1 MSLKIRKIPFFL
13 CLIFLCSNRFVYL
26 MPETL
31 GTSIL
36 NFENITVGLA
46 TIFILYYLFA
56 YRHIKVK
63 YEYGWLAVIGIVLTV
78 TSSLQ
83 GAALYNG
90 QGFLDG
96 LSCQKYM
103 LVGVIMY
110 FPITKLIKLGKISM
124 EDIEKVLAICA
135 VLQIILYFIQY
146 ILGPSHMFLSCY
158 YTTPGYDSRV
168 TRIRLYGYTY
178 SIVATLMF
186 CMNRIVKGTA
196 KKKDYI
202 YAIITLA
209 FAIII
214 NQGRQ
219 YIVSVVV
226 IIFSAFIFAKV
237 KSYKKVVLLL
247 VAAIIAANIYSLD
260 FSQNLLSELS
270 TTTVMSS
277 NTTAVRL
284 RAQEFYLNVLK
295 DHPILGGG
303 YADVSIYSAA
313 IASGYTRKY
322 FIADNGV
329 VAFLFRYGYLGLIF
343 LIPLIISLIFG
354 GIKGRK
360 NKDVIAFMQLATMI
374 VGVINDA
381 TWFDGFGLMYVFIY
395 LIYMETA
402 EYYQKRE
409 TIDVSY

>member
-1 MSLKIRKIPFFL
+1 MSLKIRKITFFL
-13 CLIFLCSNRFVYL
+13 CLIFLCSNRFAYL

-31 GTSIL
+31 GISVL

-46 TIFILYYLFA
+46 AIFTVYYLFA
-56 YRHIKVK
+56 YRHVRVK
-63 YEYGWLAVIGIVLTV
+63 YEYGWLATIGIILAL

-83 GAALYNG
+83 GAFLYNG
-90 QGFLDG
+90 QEFLDG

-103 LVGVIMY
+103 LIGVMMY
-110 FPITKLIKLGKISM
+110 FPITKLIKLGKISI
-124 EDIEKVLAICA
+124 EDLEKVLAICA

-146 ILGPSHMFLSCY
+146 ILGPSHIFLSCY
-158 YTTPGYDSRV
+158 YTTPRNDSRV

-178 SIVATLMF
+178 SIIANLMF
-186 CMNRIVKGTA
+186 CMNRIVKSEA
-196 KKKDYI
+196 KKKDYLYVI
-202 YAIITLA
+202 VTLI
-209 FAIII
+209 FAIVI

-219 YIVSVVV
+219 YIVSAAV
-226 IIFSAFIFAKV
+226 IIFSAFIFANV

-247 VAAIIAANIYSLD
+247 LIVIIASNIYSLD

-270 TTTVMSS
+270 TTTVASS

-284 RAQEFYLNVLK
+284 RAQEFYLNILK

-303 YADVSIYSAA
+303 YADVSVYSAA
-313 IASGYTRKY
+313 IASGYTKKY
-322 FIADNGV
+322 FIADNGI

-343 LIPLIISLIFG
+343 LIPLVISLIFG

-395 LIYMETA
+395 LIYMEVA
-402 EYYQKRE
+402 MYYHKTE
-409 TIDVSY
+409 AMDFL

>member
-13 CLIFLCSNRFVYL
+13 CLIFLCSNRFAYL

-31 GTSIL
+31 GVSIL

-46 TIFILYYLFA
+46 ALFILYYIFS
-56 YRHIKVK
+56 YRHVKVK
-63 YEYGWLAVIGIVLTV
+63 YEYGWLAVIGIVLAL

-83 GAALYNG
+83 GAALYSG
-90 QGFLDG
+90 QSFLDG

-103 LVGVIMY
+103 LVGIVMY
-110 FPITKLIKLGKISM
+110 FPLTKLIKLGKISI

-146 ILGPSHMFLSCY
+146 ILGPTHMFLSCY

-186 CMNRIVKGTA
+186 CMNRIVKAEA
-196 KKKDYI
+196 KKWDYV
-202 YAIITLA
+202 YATITLI
-209 FAIII
+209 FAVVI

-226 IIFSAFIFAKV
+226 IILSAFIFAKV
-237 KSYKKVVLLL
+237 KSYKKIVILILVV
-247 VAAIIAANIYSLD
+247 VIATNIFSMD
-260 FSQNLLSELS
+260 FSHNLLNELS
-270 TTTVMSS
+270 TTTVTSS

-284 RAQEFYLNVLK
+284 RAQTFYLNVLR

-303 YADVSIYSAA
+303 YADVSVYSAA
-313 IASGYTRKY
+313 IASGYTQKY
-322 FIADNGV
+322 YIADNGII
-329 VAFLFRYGYLGLIF
+329 AFFFRYGYLGLIF
-343 LIPLIISLIFG
+343 IIPLIISLIFG
-354 GIKGRK
+354 GIKGRR
-360 NKDVIAFMQLATMI
+360 NKDVIAFMQLSTMI

-395 LIYMETA
+395 LIYMETTA
-402 EYYQKRE
+402 HYKTTESVN
-409 TIDVSY
+409 ISC